1 MKKIALSYHE
11 AGLKVI
17 PVSAKKTPYIAWAG
31 YRKEQTR
38 EDIERLFK
46 DNVYNMALLTG
57 GDIEVIDIDSKYALD
72 KIKFCKD
79 LFDEIKM
86 AIGEK
91 TFTKLVISKT
101 QSGGFHIFYRCK
113 EIDGNRKLASRY
125 TLEEEKKND
134 KDSVRVLI
142 ETRGNGGYVVVPPS
156 NGYEYVQNNY
166 LNIPEIDVSTR
177 TALLEICKTYEEVET
192 KDFSKKKNTQ
202 PLLDFDTERE
212 STIDAFNGSHT
223 CGELLDSLGWIKV
236 YEKSDN
242 AFYRR
247 PDKDDGV
254 SGCYNEARNLFYCF
268 TTSTLFDS
276 ERAYTP
282 FQMYCMINNFD
293 DYSSASKELYKMGYG
308 DKFEKT
314 PSKPLLDESGSMDN
328 PEVKSYL
335 ERILGSKFDIKVKP
349 VSKPS
354 TLFVQDASIGQYV
367 GIGGDGEMITFLG
380 LQKTR
385 KSAIASACASCF
397 ITGGTNKTLRFR
409 ASHDGRALV
418 HLDTEQGE
426 NDYYNTVKGMLRMSG
441 HPLDANPPN
450 LYSFRLTDYTAKEK
464 LEFFNYAVNTIPDI
478 GCFLLDGIVD
488 LCMDYN
494 DLRETRELV
503 ENLRRMASK
512 HRFLLINV
520 LHNARSTGKARGHLG
535 TELLNK
541 GKCNI
546 NVTKDEIANYS
557 TFKIEDLRGAQEPDS
572 FDFTHD
578 ANGNLI
584 LY

>member
-11 AGLKVI
+11 AGLKII
-17 PVSAKKTPYIAWAG
+17 PVSAKKTPYMAWAG
-31 YRKEQTR
+31 YRKEQSKS
-38 EDIERLFK
+38 DVERLFRDK
-46 DNVYNMALLTG
+46 VFNMALLTG

-72 KIKFCKD
+72 KVKFCKD
-79 LFDEIKM
+79 LFNEIKM
-86 AIGEK
+86 AIGE
-91 TFTKLVISKT
+91 TVFAKLVISKT
-101 QSGGFHIFYRCK
+101 QSGGYHIFYKCK
-113 EIDGNRKLASRY
+113 QIAGNRKLASRY
-125 TLEEEKKND
+125 TLEAEKKND
-134 KDSVRVLI
+134 KDNVRVLI

-156 NGYEYVQNNY
+156 NGYEYIQNTY

-177 TALLEICKTYEEVET
+177 TALMEICKTYEEVES
-192 KDFSKKKNTQ
+192 KDLSKKKPAQ
-202 PLLDFDTERE
+202 PTLNFDIERE
-212 STIDAFNGSHT
+212 STIDAFNGSHD
-223 CGELLDSLGWIKV
+223 CAELLDSLGWTLIYDKG
-236 YEKSDN
+236 DN
-242 AFYRR
+242 NFYRR
-247 PDKDDGV
+247 PDKKDGV
-254 SGCYNEARNLFYCF
+254 SGCYNTQRNIFYCF
-268 TTSTLFDS
+268 TTSTLFES

-282 FQMYCMINNFD
+282 FQMYCIIND
-293 DYSSASKELYKMGYG
+293 HDSYSSASKELYKLGYG

-314 PSKPLLDESGSMDN
+314 PSKGLETIIDTTTTPDS
-328 PEVKSYL
+328 PSYL
-335 ERILGSKFDIKVKP
+335 DRILNSKFDIKVKP
-349 VSKPS
+349 VSRPA
-354 TLFVQDASIGQYV
+354 TLFVQDASIGKYV

-397 ITGGTNKTLRFR
+397 IKGGSNKALRFR
-409 ASHDGRALV
+409 ASNENRALV

-426 NDYYNTVKGMLRMSG
+426 NDYYNTVKGMLKLCG
-441 HPLDANPPN
+441 HPVDRNPPN

-464 LEFFNYAVNTIPDI
+464 VEFFNYVVNVIPDI
-478 GCFLLDGIVD
+478 GCLLLDGIVD

-503 ENLRRMASK
+503 DNVRRMTSVK
-512 HRFLLINV
+512 KFLLINV

-546 NVTKDEIANYS
+546 NITKDEIANYS
-557 TFKIEDLRGAQEPDS
+557 TFKIEDLRGAHEPDS